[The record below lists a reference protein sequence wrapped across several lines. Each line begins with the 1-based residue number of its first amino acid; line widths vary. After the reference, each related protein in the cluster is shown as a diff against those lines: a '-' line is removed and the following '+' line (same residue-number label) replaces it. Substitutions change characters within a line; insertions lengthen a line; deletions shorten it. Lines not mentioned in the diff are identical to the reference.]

1 MVAFTPNLNFPYAQ
15 PTDPADVPLRLQ
27 EFAEAVDASLGAL
40 EDAARPRAMAQFLG
54 TVTNTIPG
62 TATSGTFTWQLT
74 DFNTEPFFAGN
85 TPAVVPVTDAST
97 TQLTVNWP
105 GFWYV
110 SSSVQIASMGAGSGV
125 DMIGIDILVNG
136 LSTPFNARTVTHD
149 VVFAADGTH
158 VLDVSTGLLLAAGDK
173 VSVRGVVGRSSGS
186 APVRFERRSITLL
199 RMTQS

>member
-1 MVAFTPNLNFPYAQ
+1 MVAFTPNLSFPYAQ
-15 PTDPADVPLRLQ
+15 PTDPADVPLRLE
-27 EFAEAVDASLGAL
+27 EFAEAVDSSLGAL
-40 EDAARPRAMAQFLG
+40 EDRARPRAMAQFLG

-74 DFNTEPFFAGN
+74 DYNTEPFFPGN
-85 TPAVVPVTDAST
+85 TPALVPVTDAST

-110 SSSVQIASMGAGSGV
+110 SSSVQIASMGTGSGV

-136 LSTPFNARTVTHD
+136 LSSPFNARSVTHD

-158 VLDVSTGLLLAAGDK
+158 VLDVSTGLLLAAGDR

-186 APVRFERRSITLL
+186 AAVRFERRSITLL